1 MDWKVALV
9 LLAGMAGVL
18 LQILA
23 VFYVYKNK
31 NN

>member
-18 LQILA
+18 LQILI
-23 VFYVYKNK
+23 VFYVYKN
-31 NN
+31 